1 MREKEL
7 EYLRNELNQ
16 RVIFSYEHSHKLFGY
31 ILLVWGG
38 TLVLLG
44 NARQDSFIRFEVIL
58 FIMATV
64 FFISVVVLYLL
75 SQRNSDNMK
84 EISKLAAY
92 IAVFYEES
100 PEEKVPNKPQDIIFW
115 ELATLKTNK
124 KDMGKSTCEKWCN
137 KLKNEYFWLS
147 LIAMGIIVVVAF
159 IMLDSFNDNKD
170 SDKKIAYSFD
180 IKEKKS
186 SGEDSVK
193 YVVERFNSPFDTTG
207 RGYNTKFDLMF
218 GGCICYIFI
227 SAILSFVILTHLSLN
242 WEDWEDKKKHYL
254 RLFLKYA
261 IEKKRYTENDI
272 KNRFGED
279 FYVEIV
285 NEKVQKSLNKV
296 PSTLYPN

>member
-7 EYLRNELNQ
+7 EYLRSELNQ

-44 NARQDSFIRFEVIL
+44 NAKQDSFIRFEVIL
-58 FIMATV
+58 FIMATI

-92 IAVFYEES
+92 IAVFYEEA
-100 PEEKVPNKPQDIIFW
+100 PVEMVPNKPKDIIFW

-124 KDMGKSTCEKWCN
+124 KDMGKSTLEKWCN

-159 IMLDSFNDNKD
+159 IMFDSFNDSKRSN
-170 SDKKIAYSFD
+170 KKIVYSFD
-180 IKEKKS
+180 IKERNS
-186 SGEDSVK
+186 AGEDPVK
-193 YVVERFNSPFDTTG
+193 YVVEKFNSPFDTTDRG
-207 RGYNTKFDLMF
+207 RNTKFNLML
-218 GGCICYIFI
+218 GGCIGYIFI
-227 SAILSFVILTHLSLN
+227 SAILSFIILTHLSLN

-261 IEKKRYTENDI
+261 IEKKYYTENDI

-279 FYVEIV
+279 FCAEIV
-285 NEKVQKSLNKV
+285 NKKVQKSLNNV
-296 PSTLYPN
+296 SLILHP